1 MGEVFQKAV
10 ELASKSLSTLLL
22 PEQVP
27 SFTQLC
33 KTTSDLIILNYKVI
47 PFEMSATDNLNNN
60 YDSKIDGA
68 IRQCK
73 LVDECHMLL
82 RKVSPDNMNQLA
94 VLLNN
99 LLLPLEK

>member
-1 MGEVFQKAV
+1 
-10 ELASKSLSTLLL
+10 LL
-22 PEQVP
+22 PPEKIT

-33 KTTSDLIILNYKVI
+33 KTAAELIISNYKVI
-47 PFEMSATDNLNNN
+47 PFEMSAADNLNNN
-60 YDSKIDGA
+60 YDNKVDGA
-68 IRQCK
+68 IHQCK

-82 RKVSPDNMNQLA
+82 RKISPNNMSQLA